1 MKKILIGVVLSG
13 ATISSSVWSAGSD
26 ELWEMKTKMDMPGM
40 SMAMPEMTH
49 TVCLPKGGA
58 YKPEKSP
65 QQKNCEMTD
74 MKVSGNKTSWK
85 MKCTGKDAVE
95 ASGEVTRTA
104 DSMNGTIKMSM
115 KDMNMTQVISGK
127 RVGTC
132 QASDKLK

>member
-1 MKKILIGVVLSG
+1 MKKLFLGMVMSGVV
-13 ATISSSVWSAGSD
+13 ISASVWAAGSD

-40 SMAMPEMTH
+40 AMPEMAH

-65 QQKNCEMTD
+65 QEKNCEMSD
-74 MKVSGNKTSWK
+74 MKVSGSKTSWK
-85 MKCTGKDAVE
+85 MKCTGKDAME
-95 ASGEVTRTA
+95 ARGEVTRTA

-115 KDMNMTQVISGK
+115 KDMQMTQNISGK

-132 QASDKLK
+132 QEK